1 MNNCQSDVI
10 KLIKSALSG
19 GAQELSP
26 DINLD
31 KISDIAKN
39 HGICSVIY
47 YGALICGISAENPAM
62 EALFT
67 HTCNYAAR
75 NVAQEYEIS
84 ALLKE
89 FDKNEIEYMPLK
101 GCVIKALYP
110 KPEMRVMS
118 DADILIKPY
127 QYDEIKSIMIGL
139 GFNESGVSDH
149 ELKWNKTGLL
159 VELHNKLIPSY
170 NKDYFAYY
178 GDGWQLAAQCDGT
191 RYSMSDDDQMVYLF
205 THFAKHYRDAGIGL
219 KHIIDLWVF
228 KKSKPLNEKYIYAE
242 LKKLK
247 LYDFYINIFETLE
260 VWFENKQS
268 TEMSDFIT
276 DYIFDCGAAGNK
288 ENYYISD
295 ILKNSEFS
303 DVSHNGKLKM
313 FIYYLFF
320 PYEKMCMKYPVLIKH
335 RCLLPLMWIV
345 RALSALFNRKSYGDI
360 TGISQDK
367 ISNRQQGLNY
377 VGLRFDFKE
386 Q

>member
-1 MNNCQSDVI
+1 MKKIQDDII
-10 KLIKSALSG
+10 KLIKSSLTG
-19 GAQELSP
+19 KPE
-26 DINLD
+26 DIS
-31 KISDIAKN
+31 KDIDIGKVLNIAVK
-39 HGICSVIY
+39 HGIYAIIY
-47 YGALICGISAENPAM
+47 YGALNCGIDSECSEM
-62 EALFT
+62 QALFAY
-67 HTCNYAAR
+67 TCKCISR
-75 NVAQEYEIS
+75 NVNQEYEIS

-89 FDKNEIEYMPLK
+89 FDKNGIEYMPLK

-127 QYDEIKSIMIGL
+127 QYDRIKSIMISL
-139 GFNESGVSDH
+139 DFNESGVSDH
-149 ELKWNKTGLL
+149 ELKWNKTGLF

-178 GDGWQLAAQCDGT
+178 GDGWQLATQCNGT

-205 THFAKHYRDAGIGL
+205 THFAKHYRDAGIGI
-219 KHIIDLWVF
+219 KHIIDLWVY
-228 KKSKPLNEKYIYAE
+228 KKSKALNEKYIYAE

-247 LYDFYINIFETLE
+247 LYDFYINIFETLK
-260 VWFENKQS
+260 VWFENKQP

-313 FIYYLFF
+313 FLYYLFF

-345 RALSALFNRKSYGDI
+345 RALSALFNRKSYDDI

-377 VGLRFDFKE
+377 VGLKFDFKE
-386 Q
+386 